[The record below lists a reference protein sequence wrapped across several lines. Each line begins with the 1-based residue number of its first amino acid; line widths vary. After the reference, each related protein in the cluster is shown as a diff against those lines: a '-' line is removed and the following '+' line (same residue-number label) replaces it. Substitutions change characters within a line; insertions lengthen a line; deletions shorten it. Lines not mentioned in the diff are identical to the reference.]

1 MKSKNTVREFV
12 VLTFAML
19 LVAAAVYFF
28 MVPSKIVMGS
38 ISGFA
43 LVLSQL
49 TGIPMSLL
57 TFLLNAVLLVVGFL
71 FIGRDFGAKTVYTSI
86 LLPVFLWVFERLIPI
101 TESVTGNLVFDVA
114 AYILVIALGQA
125 MLFHV
130 NASSGGLDIVAKIIN
145 KFTHVEIGKAVT
157 LAGFVTAMTSIL
169 VYDVSTLIISLLGTY
184 ANGVAVDYFIDGFNK
199 RKRVCIISNDYKE
212 IQNYIIHDLK
222 RGATLYVAQGAYDE
236 KQRTELVTIL
246 EQQEY
251 RLLLNYLNTT
261 KKEAFVTVSTVNEVI
276 GQWNAK

>member
-49 TGIPMSLL
+49 TGITMSLL

-114 AYILVIALGQA
+114 AYICDRTWTG
-125 MLFHV
+125 HV
-130 NASSGGLDIVAKIIN
+130 VSCQCFFRRSGYRGKDHQQVYTCGDWKSGYTGRICDSHDIY
-145 KFTHVEIGKAVT
+145 
-157 LAGFVTAMTSIL
+157 S
-169 VYDVSTLIISLLGTY
+169 
-184 ANGVAVDYFIDGFNK
+184 GV
-199 RKRVCIISNDYKE
+199 
-212 IQNYIIHDLK
+212 
-222 RGATLYVAQGAYDE
+222 
-236 KQRTELVTIL
+236 
-246 EQQEY
+246 
-251 RLLLNYLNTT
+251 
-261 KKEAFVTVSTVNEVI
+261 
-276 GQWNAK
+276 

>member
-71 FIGRDFGAKTVYTSI
+71 FIGRDFGAKTVYTYI
-86 LLPVFLWVFERLIPI
+86 LITVFI
-101 TESVTGNLVFDVA
+101 LVF
-114 AYILVIALGQA
+114 
-125 MLFHV
+125 
-130 NASSGGLDIVAKIIN
+130 
-145 KFTHVEIGKAVT
+145 
-157 LAGFVTAMTSIL
+157 
-169 VYDVSTLIISLLGTY
+169 
-184 ANGVAVDYFIDGFNK
+184 
-199 RKRVCIISNDYKE
+199 
-212 IQNYIIHDLK
+212 
-222 RGATLYVAQGAYDE
+222 
-236 KQRTELVTIL
+236 
-246 EQQEY
+246 
-251 RLLLNYLNTT
+251 
-261 KKEAFVTVSTVNEVI
+261 
-276 GQWNAK
+276 